1 MVKWKMYVVI
11 LDILIVNGVY
21 NSLRFD
27 TSLGLC

>member
-27 TSLGLC
+27 TSLDL